1 MGRLALDFVV
11 ARQGDGSWEAS
22 AIELNLRKGGTTHPF
37 LTLQFLTDGYFYP
50 DAGTYNTPS
59 GVAKYLV
66 ATDHFEDPALRA
78 LGIDDLFDIVIR
90 KGLHFDQSRQSGVV
104 FHMIS
109 SITECGQLGVTA
121 IADSPGDADAI
132 REAAERIILT
142 QAEAA
147 GRGIVL

>member
-1 MGRLALDFVV
+1 
-11 ARQGDGSWEAS
+11 
-22 AIELNLRKGGTTHPF
+22 
-37 LTLQFLTDGYFYP
+37 
-50 DAGTYNTPS
+50 
-59 GVAKYLV
+59 LV

-142 QAEAA
+142 QAEVA